1 MLKRKLLVIS
11 PYKSNFGSFEAGEVI
26 EVSEGEKEWLMGD
39 APDCFRDQ
47 DEKGLDAPFE
57 DKMIGEPLEK
67 KSVPELKEMLRER
80 GLPVGGRKDQL
91 IKRLGG

>member
-1 MLKRKLLVIS
+1 
-11 PYKSNFGSFEAGEVI
+11 VI
-26 EVSEGEKEWLMGD
+26 EVSEGEREWLMGD
-39 APDCFRDQ
+39 APGCFRDF
-47 DEKGLDAPFE
+47 EGKGLDAPPE

-67 KSVPELKEMLRER
+67 KSVPELKAMLKDK

>member
-1 MLKRKLLVIS
+1 MTRLLVLS
-11 PYKSNFGSFEAGEVI
+11 DYSNQSVSYRAGVEI
-26 EVSEGEKEWLMGD
+26 EVDPGEAEWLMRDSPGSFAKAPD
-39 APDCFRDQ
+39 APVM
-47 DEKGLDAPFE
+47 

>member
-1 MLKRKLLVIS
+1 MPRLLVLS
-11 PYKSNFGSFEAGEVI
+11 DYSNQSVSYRAGAEI
-26 EVSEGEKEWLMGD
+26 EVDPNEAEWLMRDSPGSFAKAPD
-39 APDCFRDQ
+39 APVM
-47 DEKGLDAPFE
+47 

-80 GLPVGGRKDQL
+80 GLSIGGRKDQL